1 MFLLYAVIVFFILGR
16 VCYRLYFHPLR
27 SFPGLKL
34 AAITTLYEF
43 YFAVIKDGQV
53 FWELDELY
61 IRDTSFYNEIYAND
75 ARVTEKAAP
84 FIRSFSVPGSMVAT
98 VGHNHHKKIETLMQ
112 HFKKA
117 HREQSIISLF
127 VAFSALTGDIISY
140 YAYGTDYCF
149 LKDINNSNAVKAAAE
164 SFGSFSQ
171 GLRSIP
177 FDLPR
182 IRRIPSNVMEKVFS
196 TSSQNDQV
204 ARDDRGTTKSLPN
217 TVFKSLIDPS
227 LPPLERTLDR
237 LQDEGF
243 VLLGAGTETIS
254 WALSVTVFYLLRNNI
269 LVSRLHEDLK
279 TVMPEQRD
287 VPRLFELETLPLL
300 RAVVNEGLRLSFGV
314 LTHLPRVVPL
324 DPLNYKGQIIPAGIT
339 VSQSIYFIHMEPQYF
354 PDPRTF
360 NPGRWLG
367 PAERRA
373 LESMIVLFSRGSRQC
388 LGMKYVLPFA

>member
-182 IRRIPSNVMEKVFS
+182 IRRIPSNVMEK
-196 TSSQNDQV
+196 
-204 ARDDRGTTKSLPN
+204 
-217 TVFKSLIDPS
+217 
-227 LPPLERTLDR
+227 
-237 LQDEGF
+237 DEGF

-279 TVMPEQRD
+279 TVMPQQRD

-324 DPLNYKGQIIPAGIT
+324 GPLNYKGQIIPAGIT